1 MVLFDPKSS
10 GNKHHNLNHNPLSKY
25 SGIKHHPLALNTLT
39 FTHMVLPLSTS
50 SQEVSCIEPPKL
62 PHRMFLSFYNPYLP
76 PHKNTNI
83 NRYFNCPIQMPP
95 NYLFITIV
103 T

>member
-1 MVLFDPKSS
+1 
-10 GNKHHNLNHNPLSKY
+10 
-25 SGIKHHPLALNTLT
+25 
-39 FTHMVLPLSTS
+39 MVLPLSTS

-83 NRYFNCPIQMPP
+83 NRYFIFEVIYVQM
-95 NYLFITIV
+95 LCVIERQKK
-103 T
+103 